1 MALTNRDPEWLLTTI
16 LDPNR
21 EVDARYIAW
30 MAVDNDGRTATGLLV
45 EETSSSIRL
54 REANG
59 KEHVILRSDLDEL
72 RSTERSIMPE
82 GIERD
87 LSPQD
92 VADVLAYVSRF
103 DVPFKAFAGNQ
114 PQLLKASDAGEFRL
128 TASTA
133 EIRGAEIVFEQPFGN
148 IGYWHGESDRVTWRI
163 EVEQAG
169 SFDVYLD
176 FACANDSA
184 GNRYRVDGLGES
196 IRGDVP
202 ATGGWDRYQQ
212 RRIGATNLKA
222 GRHAVS
228 VRPDGPL
235 SKGALLDLREVRLV
249 PAGKATQFD

>member
-1 MALTNRDPEWLLTTI
+1 MALTNRDPQWLLTTI

-21 EVDARYIAW
+21 EVDARYIGW

-59 KEHVILRSDLDEL
+59 KENVILRSDLDEL

-103 DVPFKAFAGNQ
+103 ELPFKKFAGNQ
-114 PQLLKASDAGEFRL
+114 PQLTQANDTGEFRL

-133 EIRGAEIVFEQPFGN
+133 EIRGAEIVFEPPFGN
-148 IGYWHGESDRVTWRI
+148 IGYWHGEGDRVTWRI
-163 EVEQAG
+163 DVEQAG
-169 SFDVYLD
+169 SFGSNRRGKAVRFDGD
-176 FACANDSA
+176 AGRSA
-184 GNRYRVDGLGES
+184 TSPCRRNRG
-196 IRGDVP
+196 VP
-202 ATGGWDRYQQ
+202 ARPV
-212 RRIGATNLKA
+212 AT
-222 GRHAVS
+222 
-228 VRPDGPL
+228 D
-235 SKGALLDLREVRLV
+235 
-249 PAGKATQFD
+249 